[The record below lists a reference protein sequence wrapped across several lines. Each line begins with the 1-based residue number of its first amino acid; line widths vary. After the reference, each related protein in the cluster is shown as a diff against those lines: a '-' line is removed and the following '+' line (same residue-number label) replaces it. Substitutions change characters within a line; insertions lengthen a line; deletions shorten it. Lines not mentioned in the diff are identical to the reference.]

1 MNEEVKNSCV
11 SASDFVR
18 VDRGMDSDVIARPSI
33 SYWKD
38 VWRRLKTDKVAI
50 ICMVYL
56 LIVIAMAVLAP
67 LLSQYSYDSTNL
79 SHLNEGPSAAHWF
92 GTDQAGRDLW
102 ARIWVGARISL
113 LIGFGGA
120 VVPMI
125 VGTLIGGISGYF
137 GGWVDMVIMRIIDVG
152 ACIPDLVY
160 ITLIMLFLGAGP
172 GSIVIAIAI
181 SGWMGTARSVR
192 GRMLQFKNREFVL
205 ASRTL
210 GGSGLHQ
217 IFSSILPNI
226 LGQQVVSLTSMIPAA
241 IFMEAYLSFIGLGV
255 ASPMTSWGQLAQT
268 GQKVFRQYP
277 YQLFIPGV
285 IISVTILAFYLF
297 GNSLRDAMDPHL
309 RN

>member
-1 MNEEVKNSCV
+1 MNKEMKNSCV
-11 SASDFVR
+11 TSSDFVR
-18 VDRGMDSDVIARPSI
+18 VEHSMDSDVIARPSI

-56 LIVIAMAVLAP
+56 IIVIAMAVLAP
-67 LLSQYSYDSTNL
+67 MFCQYAYDSTDL
-79 SHLNEGPSAAHWF
+79 SHLNEGPTAAHWF

-160 ITLIMLFLGAGP
+160 ITLIMLFLGAGL

-217 IFSSILPNI
+217 IFSSILPHI